1 MDEGDA
7 IYGGKMLEKYDAN
20 TAGKKVLLISH
31 ELSLTGAPIA
41 LHYLAQSLTEQGNCP
56 IVLSPFDGKMRE
68 EILNDDIPVIIY
80 NGIYATDFLNN
91 HASCFDLIILN
102 TVVTFRAV
110 NQLADSTTPVMWWI
124 HDSDASYNEGG
135 FGKCLPVPLPRN
147 VNIYCGGEYARTRL
161 LNYYPMYSAE
171 DFLYYVP
178 DYADMAKQVDKY
190 PLGSLNGKVLFAV
203 IGMQDPRKGHD
214 ILAQAVMELEASE
227 IDRCK
232 FLFVGQKYD
241 SKIFGLIMNL
251 CDKYPNNIKYIPEV
265 SRKELISIYNQLD
278 CVICSSRD
286 DPMPVF
292 VTEAMLMSK
301 LIICSENTGS
311 AELINKIGGG
321 LTYANNDPLLLADQI
336 RFVLENH
343 NTLDDMRVRAR
354 KTYET
359 YFSKSSFNDKV
370 KRIIS
375 DLSFVKAEGNYFNGM
390 ISVIIPAYNAGD
402 SFPCL
407 LELLK
412 KQEGIRQIEVIVV
425 DSGSSDGTVK
435 HCHSFGV
442 KLIQI
447 SSSEFSH
454 SYARNLGASEARGDI
469 LLFMTQDAMPTSTW
483 WMYHLIEPIYKE
495 NIAAVGCREQCP
507 EGTELYY
514 RVASQNHSDLLGIT
528 TSDVVCSVENC
539 VDDISLRAN
548 AGLNDVTCAVNKK
561 IFNKFGYRF
570 NYAEDLDLGLRLIK
584 NGYKLKLLASE
595 QVLHGHNRTA
605 SYYMCRA
612 LLEEFSLDVILS
624 RNVAIFKEE
633 TGIVARRISKSYA
646 TLSSILKQMRQSV
659 EGNCPSDTFF
669 TSLEQCFVKHLNP
682 KNNQCPPEY
691 DLPYTDKKVEKVVQM
706 MEAYQVD
713 KHSSEYDIIQAV
725 KYYCDQI
732 LQPYVSKR
740 EYLLDMSLQEE
751 VYDCLYKQ
759 TALMIGTNLARA
771 NADGQLQERIKL
783 LTQGI

>member
-1 MDEGDA
+1 MPIVVTEALMLSKLVICSEHTGSAALLKEMNSGLIYNDNDPMLLAGCINRVLEKKDEFDAMRVRARATYEQYFSEYTFCANVEQLVSSYMMHAIDAEEPFRTTNNLLTTLGRDFNNYIMDEGDA

-375 DLSFVKAEGNYFNGM
+375 DLSFVKAEG
-390 ISVIIPAYNAGD
+390 
-402 SFPCL
+402 
-407 LELLK
+407 
-412 KQEGIRQIEVIVV
+412 
-425 DSGSSDGTVK
+425 
-435 HCHSFGV
+435 
-442 KLIQI
+442 
-447 SSSEFSH
+447 
-454 SYARNLGASEARGDI
+454 
-469 LLFMTQDAMPTSTW
+469 
-483 WMYHLIEPIYKE
+483 
-495 NIAAVGCREQCP
+495 
-507 EGTELYY
+507 
-514 RVASQNHSDLLGIT
+514 
-528 TSDVVCSVENC
+528 
-539 VDDISLRAN
+539 
-548 AGLNDVTCAVNKK
+548 
-561 IFNKFGYRF
+561 
-570 NYAEDLDLGLRLIK
+570 
-584 NGYKLKLLASE
+584 
-595 QVLHGHNRTA
+595 
-605 SYYMCRA
+605 
-612 LLEEFSLDVILS
+612 
-624 RNVAIFKEE
+624 
-633 TGIVARRISKSYA
+633 
-646 TLSSILKQMRQSV
+646 
-659 EGNCPSDTFF
+659 
-669 TSLEQCFVKHLNP
+669 
-682 KNNQCPPEY
+682 
-691 DLPYTDKKVEKVVQM
+691 
-706 MEAYQVD
+706 
-713 KHSSEYDIIQAV
+713 
-725 KYYCDQI
+725 
-732 LQPYVSKR
+732 
-740 EYLLDMSLQEE
+740 
-751 VYDCLYKQ
+751 
-759 TALMIGTNLARA
+759 
-771 NADGQLQERIKL
+771 
-783 LTQGI
+783 